1 MSEKLEGKNV
11 LITGGA
17 GMLGSTIAVQAVNE
31 GAKVCIVDSMVPGLG
46 GNMFNLKPIENQI
59 EFVRGDVRNPELI
72 RKVVKNKD
80 VIFSLAAQVSY
91 TDSQNDPLG
100 DLDVNCRGHLNLLEA
115 CRECNREVLIIFSS
129 SRFVYGSIESLPV
142 SENHPF
148 NCRSIYG
155 IHKLAA
161 EKYYELY
168 YKAYGIRSVSF
179 RIPNPYGPR
188 QQMMHGKYGI
198 VNWFV
203 RRAME
208 NYPLTVYGDGEQ
220 RRDYI
225 YVEDFARAMLRSVSC
240 TDMVGEVFNI
250 GSGVGTPFVD
260 MVRIVAETVGNTEV
274 EFVPWPKARYFVETG
289 DYLTDLTKLERYLE
303 WKPEISLREG
313 IELTYEYYR
322 ENKKHYWKDPDK
334 IDDPRQ

>member
-1 MSEKLEGKNV
+1 MADDLQGKKL

-17 GMLGSTIAVQAVNE
+17 GMLGSTIAIQAVAH
-31 GAKVCIVDSMVPGLG
+31 GADVVVVDSMVPDLG
-46 GNMFNLKPIENQI
+46 GNLFNLDSVKDRI
-59 EFVRGDVRNPELI
+59 EFVRGDIRNADLMERL
-72 RKVVKNKD
+72 VKGVD

-100 DLDVNCRGHLNLLEA
+100 DLDINCKGHLTILEA
-115 CRECNREVLIIFSS
+115 CRKLNKDALIIFSS
-129 SRFVYGSIESLPV
+129 SRFVYGSVEYLPV
-142 SENHPF
+142 DEKHPY

-168 YKAYGIRSVSF
+168 YRAHGIRSISF

-188 QQMMHGKYGI
+188 QQMKHGKYGI
-198 VNWFV
+198 VNWFI

-208 NYPLTVYGDGEQ
+208 KHPLTVYGDGAQ

-225 YVEDFARAMLRSVSC
+225 YVEDFADAMLAAIRC

-250 GSGVGTPFVD
+250 GCGEGTSFVD
-260 MVRIVAETVGNTEV
+260 MVRLVAETVGDTKI
-274 EFVPWPKARYFVETG
+274 EFVEWPAGRYFVETG
-289 DYLTDLTKLERYLE
+289 DYLTDLSKLNGFLD
-303 WKPEISLREG
+303 WTPKISMQEG
-313 IELTYEYYR
+313 IELTCEYYR
-322 ENKKHYWKDPDK
+322 RYQNHYW
-334 IDDPRQ
+334 